1 MKKIFL
7 FLLVGFFAVVVAACS
22 QLPTLESIE
31 LSGQDV
37 EFYVGEEFNT
47 GDLKVVAK
55 LSDASTEDVTAQA
68 TVSQE
73 ADMSKAGTYTVIV
86 SYKGLT
92 QSYEIKV
99 VDDKVVSLEAENL
112 KAEYKIGETVSFE
125 GAIAKETYE
134 SGKVADA
141 DLASYEVVLVA
152 AGKEYTGAFAKVG
165 ENTVK
170 LVKGECVYEYKVNV
184 SANLYTSIAD
194 AVAAGVKNADNVA
207 SGAAVIDNDGY
218 LNEIAYEFGKNYTY
232 VSSVD
237 GTYYYNLLEDETMF
251 GLYKYISFDETEVL
265 ELAYEPIVEYLAG
278 ADFRSVFSYAYDV
291 YGVEALVDTFAYMG
305 QSENAVNYKELVP
318 AELSEKMVYAFS
330 YEIFMENNYYFVTV
344 EFELDANTEAIKDV
358 NVLMKG
364 YYGVLNEE
372 TWVYEVPTEF
382 AETPDFTRV
391 ITASQ
396 VLGEQVAENPYSLDE
411 IFVNSFELLDSE
423 GNTAATEYT
432 VKAGE
437 SILLTL
443 ANVLPN
449 TAILTVNPVNI
460 EYNDYDWTLGS
471 DVYEGVITITP
482 NAARTY
488 VITISCGNATKEIIV
503 TATQPSPESMITYVG
518 EYVEGWWGGGYEL
531 VEGNVAETEVGQS
544 LYVSAEVYP
553 SKAEQAYSY
562 ALKEATENA
571 TIGESDPSDWSIPY
585 GALTFSASVP
595 GTYVIV
601 FTSEVDPTITGE
613 ITVTVTES
621 TKEPVTL
628 DGTWISSFTNP
639 RTGMVLPFTLVL
651 NLDGTGNLNCYNS
664 EFVEFTYAVD
674 GNAIAYTVTNGWTG
688 SLDGC
693 SFDLN
698 NGTMALTISTED
710 YGYYPLTFEKE
721 VEGEEEATLVGEWSG
736 TFPHPLNPMLPCN
749 VTMTF
754 FENGTGSGVFNGTP
768 ATFEYSD
775 NGDSVSFTNVSSV
788 DVTFTIGTYTD
799 GYAELTLFVNV
810 NGTMVQAT
818 LTK

>member
-22 QLPTLESIE
+22 NLPTLESIE

-37 EFYVGEEFNT
+37 EFYVGEEF
-47 GDLKVVAK
+47 DASELKVVAK
-55 LSDASTEDVTAQA
+55 LSDSSTEDVTANA
-68 TVSQE
+68 TVTHD
-73 ADMSKAGTYTVIV
+73 ANMDVAGTYTVTV
-86 SYKGLT
+86 TYKGLT
-92 QSYEIKV
+92 ETYTITV
-99 VDDKVVSLEAENL
+99 VEDALVSVSVENA
-112 KAEYKIGETVSFE
+112 KTEYKVGEEVTFE
-125 GAIAKETYE
+125 GATVKETYE
-134 SGKVADA
+134 SGKVVDA
-141 DLASYEVVLVA
+141 DLATYDVVLVA
-152 AGKEYTGAFAKVG
+152 GDVEYTGAFAKVG
-165 ENTVK
+165 KNTVK
-170 LVKGECVYEYKVNV
+170 LVKGEVSCSFDVNV

-194 AVAAGVKNADNVA
+194 AVAAGVANKNKVA
-207 SGAAVIDNDGY
+207 SGVAVIDNDGY
-218 LNEIAYEFGKNYTY
+218 LNEIAYEFGKNYTC

-237 GTYYYNLLEDETMF
+237 GTYYYNLLEDETVF
-251 GLYKYISFDETEVL
+251 GLYKYISWDETEVL

-278 ADFRSVFSYAYDV
+278 ADFRGVFSYAYDV

-330 YEIFMENNYYFVTV
+330 YEIFMENNYYFITV
-344 EFELDANTEAIKDV
+344 EFELDVNTDAIKDV
-358 NVLMKG
+358 NVQMKG

-372 TWVYEVPTEF
+372 TWTYEAPTEF

-423 GNTAATEYT
+423 GNAAATEYT

-503 TATQPSPESMITYVG
+503 TATQPSPESMITYVA

-531 VEGNVAETEVGQS
+531 FEGNVAETEVGQP

-710 YGYYPLTFEKE
+710 WGYYPLTFEKE

-754 FENGTGSGVFNGTP
+754 FADGTGSGVFNGTP
-768 ATFEYSD
+768 ATFEYTD
-775 NGDSVSFTNVSSV
+775 NGGSISFSNVVSDGVS
-788 DVTFTIGTYTD
+788 FTIGTYTD
-799 GYAELTLFVNV
+799 GYAELTVFVDV